1 MENRKRA
8 KVIHHKSAIP
18 VYGAALVFL
27 LWGLISPIYRL
38 WAIALACITSAG
50 AYLGLKLAFPGRDE
64 TVVEALLTG
73 DHELD
78 AEITK
83 GRETLARF
91 RAAASRAGDG
101 ELQEKLSRIAA
112 AGEAITEEIVRDRDA
127 ANTFYGY
134 YLPALDKLLNY
145 YVSFLS
151 AGRGENVSEGRRRIE
166 NSLGMVAEA
175 FEKQLDKM
183 YKNEAMDVKTDIA
196 LMETMLRM
204 DGLADKNQTA
214 MGKGGNNV

>member
-1 MENRKRA
+1 MENRKRV

-73 DHELD
+73 DPELD

-101 ELQEKLSRIAA
+101 DLQEKLNRIAA
-112 AGEAITEEIVRDRDA
+112 DR
-127 ANTFYGY
+127 
-134 YLPALDKLLNY
+134 KS
-145 YVSFLS
+145 V
-151 AGRGENVSEGRRRIE
+151 V
-166 NSLGMVAEA
+166 
-175 FEKQLDKM
+175 
-183 YKNEAMDVKTDIA
+183 
-196 LMETMLRM
+196 
-204 DGLADKNQTA
+204 
-214 MGKGGNNV
+214 